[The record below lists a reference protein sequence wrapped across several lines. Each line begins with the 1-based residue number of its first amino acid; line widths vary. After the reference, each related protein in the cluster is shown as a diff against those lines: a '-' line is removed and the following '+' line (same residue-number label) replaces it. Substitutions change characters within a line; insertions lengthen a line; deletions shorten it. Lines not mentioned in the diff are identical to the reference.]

1 MHFINLI
8 ISANGTRSHGGSE
21 GSGYRLSLA
30 SSRRCW
36 EFRRLQ
42 GLSRC
47 WCLWSLCWVALGC
60 PSSSL
65 GAEGGI
71 RGCHPHHPIP
81 EPLPAPLPGP
91 CRQGRDGLA
100 AFTTLLSSRPKMA
113 GGPRA
118 CRGEA
123 QRPKF
128 RWVSTSRWLQR
139 LRGSWGGRR
148 AGSLLPS
155 SRPIR
160 RLTAG
165 CTKLCTKLDFGAIWV
180 YNPWRKDSGLGRDH
194 S

>member
-1 MHFINLI
+1 M
-8 ISANGTRSHGGSE
+8 
-21 GSGYRLSLA
+21 SLA
-30 SSRRCW
+30 SSWCCW
-36 EFRRLQ
+36 EFPRLQ

-47 WCLWSLCWVALGC
+47 WCLSSPCLVALGC

-71 RGCHPHHPIP
+71 RGCHPHHPLP

-128 RWVSTSRWLQR
+128 RWVSTSRWCGPCRGCEALGAAGGQGRSCPHPARSAGLLQDAQSSAQ
-139 LRGSWGGRR
+139 SWILEQFGFIILGGK
-148 AGSLLPS
+148 
-155 SRPIR
+155 
-160 RLTAG
+160 TQ
-165 CTKLCTKLDFGAIWV
+165 
-180 YNPWRKDSGLGRDH
+180 GLEEITREPQEK
-194 S
+194 